1 LKRAGNQ
8 ISYSDRVG
16 SDSPDRAVNDA
27 APLSET
33 VDDRIVVRGHDLA
46 DELIG
51 RVSFTEMFL
60 LDLHGTPQSAAHVRV
75 VDAILV
81 SLMEHGI
88 TPSTLA
94 ARLVADGAPEAAQA
108 AVAAGLLA
116 AGSRFLGVIEETA
129 ALVQAIVADPPVEE
143 AARRVI
149 RETLARGGR
158 VPGFGHN
165 LHAGV
170 DPRVGALRR
179 IAEAE
184 GVGGPHLAAVGTLAA
199 TIASESR
206 RSLIPNAAIVVGAIL
221 SDLGYGVRDVRSFA
235 LVARCAGIVAH
246 LADERRSPI
255 ARSIWEGAHGGSD

>member
-1 LKRAGNQ
+1 M
-8 ISYSDRVG
+8 S
-16 SDSPDRAVNDA
+16 DA

-60 LDLHGTPQSAAHVRV
+60 LDLNGAPQSAAHVRM

-94 ARLVADGAPEAAQA
+94 ARLVADGAPEASQG

-116 AGSRFLGVIEETA
+116 AGSRFLGVIEDA
-129 ALVQAIVADPPVEE
+129 AAMLQTIVADPRVED
-143 AARRVI
+143 AARQLVRG
-149 RETLARGGR
+149 TLARRDR

-170 DPRVGALRR
+170 DPRVEALRR
-179 IAEAE
+179 IAETE
-184 GVGGPHLAAVGTLAA
+184 GLAGPHLAAVETLTELLAA
-199 TIASESR
+199 ESQR
-206 RSLIPNAAIVVGAIL
+206 RLIPNAAIVVGAIL

-246 LADERRSPI
+246 LADERQSPI
-255 ARSIWEGAHGGSD
+255 ARSVWEGAHVGDR